1 MLQYLISNN
10 ENMSLFDRMME
21 KNVKR
26 AQGLQDGMLD
36 RTVSRAKSM
45 QKKMLDMQEE
55 IYERL
60 FIAPPHKIIYNPYTR
75 PSMLIF

>member
-10 ENMSLFDRMME
+10 ENMSLFDRMIE

-45 QKKMLDMQEE
+45 QKKCSTC
-55 IYERL
+55 RR
-60 FIAPPHKIIYNPYTR
+60 KSTR
-75 PSMLIF
+75 DYS

>member
-26 AQGLQDGMLD
+26 AQSLQDGMLD

-60 FIAPPHKIIYNPYTR
+60 FIAPHTRLSIILTR
-75 PSMLIF
+75 DHLC

>member
-1 MLQYLISNN
+1 MLRYLISNN

-26 AQGLQDGMLD
+26 AQSMQDGMLD

-45 QKKMLDMQEE
+45 QKKCSTCK
-55 IYERL
+55 R
-60 FIAPPHKIIYNPYTR
+60 KSTR
-75 PSMLIF
+75 DYS